1 MNPSG
6 GKTKYFMALAKGK
19 ALAYSL
25 IILSKNPEVF
35 FYTTTLS
42 HHFKTIS
49 GNNKS

>member
-1 MNPSG
+1 MDPSG
-6 GKTKYFMALAKGK
+6 GKIKYFMVVAKGK

-25 IILSKNPEVF
+25 IIQSKNPEG

-42 HHFKTIS
+42 YHFKIIS